1 MLLFEDGVSGFLKKF
16 LPRVLKGAV
25 KGLIWFFLLYFLP
38 TLLLSGL
45 VEEVF
50 PSYPQLFSTFAIII
64 VLLVVI
70 SELLAGTIFQ
80 YALNIGKT
88 LMFMALFIYAL
99 NGGFMAFDFEILHI
113 EVDLRVFLA
122 MLLTISLLGLAKNL
136 LQAIDFLAKKTEQQ
150 LAI

>member
-1 MLLFEDGVSGFLKKF
+1 MLFEDGISGLLKKI
-16 LPRVLKGAV
+16 LPRVLKGII

-70 SELLAGTIFQ
+70 SELLAGTILQ

-136 LQAIDFLAKKTEQQ
+136 LQAIDFLAKRTEHQ

>member
-16 LPRVLKGAV
+16 LPRVLKGVV
-25 KGLIWFFLLYFLP
+25 KGLVWFFLLYFLP

-50 PSYPQLFSTFAIII
+50 PSYPQLFSTFAVII

-70 SELLAGTIFQ
+70 SELLAGTILQ

-113 EVDLRVFLA
+113 EIDLRVFLA

-136 LQAIDFLAKKTEQQ
+136 LQAIDFLAQKTEHQ
-150 LAI
+150 LII